1 MRYRKL
7 GNTGIEVSEIGM
19 GCNTVAGD
27 GSYGPQDEADG
38 IAAIRRAHELGVT
51 FFDTA
56 EGYGGGQ
63 SEEALGKALGGRPN
77 VVICTKVAMRSM
89 TPEKVRE
96 AAQKSLARLQRDV
109 IDVYLLHNPS
119 IEQVQD
125 PAYRQ
130 AMSDLQRDG
139 LIRSYGVSVTTGIT
153 IPESK
158 EVLKQGGYS
167 SMELEVNLVHNEPA
181 EEVLPA
187 AQAQGVGIIV
197 RVPLGAGLLT
207 GKYTRETQFSDADSR
222 GNGRY
227 RRDKMD
233 EVFDR
238 LDTLQALA
246 QKEGVPLSQAA
257 LAWILTNDGVSTII
271 PGARNVGQVEAN
283 VAAEDVKLSGD
294 FLAGVKALPPTTS
307 VP

>member
-1 MRYRKL
+1 MRYRQL

-38 IAAIRRAHELGVT
+38 IAAIKRAHELGVT

-63 SEEALGKALGGRPN
+63 SEEALGKALGGRDA
-77 VVICTKVAMRSM
+77 VICTKVAMRSV
-89 TPEKVRE
+89 TPEKIRE
-96 AAQKSLARLQRDV
+96 AAQKSLKRLQRDV

-125 PAYRQ
+125 PAFKQ
-130 AMSDLQRDG
+130 ALTDLQRDG
-139 LIRSYGVSVTTGIT
+139 LIRSFGVSVTTGIT

-187 AQAQGVGIIV
+187 AKNQGVGIIV

-207 GKYTRETQFSDADSR
+207 GKYRRDTQFSDADSR

-246 QKEGVPLSQAA
+246 QKEGVRLSQAA
-257 LAWILTNDGVSTII
+257 LAWILTHDAVSTII
-271 PGARNVGQVEAN
+271 PGARNVSQVEAN
-283 VAAEDVKLSGD
+283 VAAEDVKLSAD